1 MACYAVG
8 IGQRRRDLGPLA
20 ARSIGFI
27 AELKQLAPV
36 KPFSLHLATAANYAP
51 PEWVDNYRRRLDD
64 GKDAV
69 KNADRRITSGPAAT

>member
-1 MACYAVG
+1 
-8 IGQRRRDLGPLA
+8 
-20 ARSIGFI
+20 
-27 AELKQLAPV
+27 
-36 KPFSLHLATAANYAP
+36 LATAANYAP